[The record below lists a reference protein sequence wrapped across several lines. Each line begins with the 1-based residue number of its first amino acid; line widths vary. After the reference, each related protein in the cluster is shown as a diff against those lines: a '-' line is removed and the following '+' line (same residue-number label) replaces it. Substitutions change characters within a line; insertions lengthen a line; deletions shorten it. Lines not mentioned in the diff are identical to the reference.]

1 MSANNHVSLIGTL
14 LGQATE
20 SVAPSGAKV
29 VKRQFAL
36 FNHSYKNVQSENEA
50 HAVINLDVWKGYLH
64 DLTQDLSE
72 ATTVLIEGSF
82 HRYQYK
88 TSEGTKYVYSINVTN
103 LIPFPAEMDIST
115 IKINSIVIVG
125 RAGGDPEYR
134 SFSDTSAVSNLTLA
148 VDRPQKDSDPDWI
161 KVAAW
166 DNSVSTNATKV
177 SKLVEK
183 GRLVAVQ
190 GKLTFS
196 TYTHRQTGEDV
207 TSFEVAMDTFQLLG
221 SKNKEANGSSNGN
234 TAESHP
240 DTITIES
247 VPQSVEAVPAVKPK
261 SKSNKS
267 KSKAATPVLNMDDVP
282 F

>member
-1 MSANNHVSLIGTL
+1 MSANNHVSLVGTL

-20 SVAPSGAKV
+20 SIASSGAKV
-29 VKRQFAL
+29 VKRQFVL
-36 FNHSYKNVQSENEA
+36 FNHSYKNVQPENEA
-50 HAVINLDVWKGYLH
+50 HAVINLDVWKSYLH
-64 DLTQDLSE
+64 DLTQDLPE

-88 TSEGTKYVYSINVTN
+88 TSEGTKYVHSINVTN
-103 LIPFPAEMDIST
+103 LIPFPAEMDINN
-115 IKINSIVIVG
+115 IKINSIVVVG
-125 RAGGDPEYR
+125 RAGADPEYR

-166 DNSVSTNATKV
+166 DNSSSTNATKV
-177 SKLVEK
+177 TKLVDK

-196 TYTHRQTGEDV
+196 TYTHRQTGENV

-221 SKNKEANGSSNGN
+221 SKNLSVSQSDPAPQP
-234 TAESHP
+234 TPQPVA
-240 DTITIES
+240 ES
-247 VPQSVEAVPAVKPK
+247 VPPAEPK
-261 SKSNKS
+261 AKSSSKKSS
-267 KSKAATPVLNMDDVP
+267 KSKAATPELNLEDVP